1 MSGEETITMIA
12 QLDSVALDSWVDL
25 SLRATMAELRQ
36 KPPTFAGT
44 QADIATLF
52 ERLGT
57 AMTEKESERFHT
69 VMARFDKAS
78 PKDACW
84 FGRQLYVSALALQ
97 PAEREHALRTLAWL
111 ETQGSS
117 S

>member
-1 MSGEETITMIA
+1 MYTGAFRDALRTVGDGDDRKGVGAVPHGDGQVRQGVA
-12 QLDSVALDSWVDL
+12 Q
-25 SLRATMAELRQ
+25 
-36 KPPTFAGT
+36 
-44 QADIATLF
+44 
-52 ERLGT
+52 
-57 AMTEKESERFHT
+57 
-69 VMARFDKAS
+69 
-78 PKDACW
+78 DACW